1 MEPEA
6 LAMSPE
12 GCRALSGP
20 RRQPRRWSSAQV
32 QGRSSM
38 QGRRKT
44 EKMQSHAKPQ
54 SLKRR
59 ISHSHQGIG
68 KIFSDWFA
76 LHSLN

>member
-1 MEPEA
+1 MESKT

-12 GCRALSGP
+12 GFRALSGS
-20 RRQPRRWSSAQV
+20 RHQPRRRSSAQV

-59 ISHSHQGIG
+59 ISPSYQGIG
-68 KIFSDWFA
+68 KIFSDWFS
-76 LHSLN
+76 LHLLN